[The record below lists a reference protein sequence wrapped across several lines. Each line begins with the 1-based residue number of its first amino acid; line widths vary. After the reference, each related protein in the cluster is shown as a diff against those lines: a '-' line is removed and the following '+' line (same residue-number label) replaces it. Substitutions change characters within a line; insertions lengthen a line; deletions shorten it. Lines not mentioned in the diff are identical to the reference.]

1 MDIDPIIGICI
12 VDVAYL
18 AHAVIT
24 GALIVPAMLM
34 SIVALRVN
42 VVGR

>member
-1 MDIDPIIGICI
+1 MVYDPVFGIGM
-12 VDVAYL
+12 VDVLYL
-18 AHAVIT
+18 VQSIIT
-24 GALIVPAMLM
+24 GALIVPAVLM